1 MSGELM
7 KIQNLPMATMNDFV
21 TVGQYLSKSGLLGIN
36 SAEQGF
42 LVACTC
48 HQTGIS
54 FIEFKQT
61 YHIINNQLSKRSD
74 KMQADFQKAGGV
86 IEIVQKDSDGS
97 IVKLTHGKTS
107 YTSRCI
113 WEEIKVEPF
122 AKTKNYETPRKR
134 MQMMWARAI
143 SDGVRTVFP
152 EVAAGVYTPE
162 EVETFDVEAPAR
174 ATVTPEEAT
183 RMATGQS
190 GPSSAKPIE
199 ATVSQPVYTA
209 PVQPTVLHPVSPSPV
224 APIQPQQAQQMAQQ
238 QENEPTPFTVL
249 NDQANLDYTICPVEG
264 TLFRMPWA
272 QMPMDYLEAAMSLN
286 IDQKYKDEILKAK
299 QQKGNA

>member
-1 MSGELM
+1 MSNELARV
-7 KIQNLPMATMNDFV
+7 QDLPMATMNDFV
-21 TVGQYLSKSGLLGIN
+21 TAGQYLAKSGLLGIN

-86 IEIVQKDSDGS
+86 VEIVQKDSDGS

-113 WEEIKVEPF
+113 WEEIKGEPF
-122 AKTKNYETPRKR
+122 AKSQNYATPRKR
-134 MQMMWARAI
+134 MQMMWARCI

-162 EVETFDVEAPAR
+162 EVETFNDEAPK
-174 ATVTPEEAT
+174 ATITPEEAT
-183 RMATGQS
+183 RLATVYNT
-190 GPSSAKPIE
+190 KPIE

-209 PVQPTVLHPVSPSPV
+209 PVQPTVLHPVNPSPV
-224 APIQPQQAQQMAQQ
+224 APILPQQAQQMAAQ
-238 QENEPTPFTVL
+238 QEAEPTPFTVL
-249 NDQANLDYTICPVEG
+249 HDQAHLDYTICPVEG

-272 QMPMDYLEAAMSLN
+272 QMPMDYLDAAMALN

-299 QQKGNA
+299 QQKGNNA

>member
-1 MSGELM
+1 MSNELARV
-7 KIQNLPMATMNDFV
+7 QDLPMATMNDFV
-21 TVGQYLSKSGLLGIN
+21 TAGQYLAKSGLLGIN

-86 IEIVQKDSDGS
+86 VEIIQKNPEGS

-113 WEEIKVEPF
+113 WEEIKGEPF
-122 AKTKNYETPRKR
+122 AVKSQNYATPRKR
-134 MQMMWARAI
+134 MQMMWARCI

-162 EVETFDVEAPAR
+162 EVETFNDESPK
-174 ATVTPEEAT
+174 ATITPEEAT
-183 RMATGQS
+183 RMATKQV
-190 GPSSAKPIE
+190 E

-224 APIQPQQAQQMAQQ
+224 APIQPQQAQQMAVQ
-238 QENEPTPFTVL
+238 QESEPTPFTVL

-264 TLFRMPWA
+264 TLFRMPWS
-272 QMPMDYLEAAMSLN
+272 QMPLDYLEAAMSLN
-286 IDQKYKDEILKAK
+286 IDQKYKDEILKVK
-299 QQKGNA
+299 QQKGNNA